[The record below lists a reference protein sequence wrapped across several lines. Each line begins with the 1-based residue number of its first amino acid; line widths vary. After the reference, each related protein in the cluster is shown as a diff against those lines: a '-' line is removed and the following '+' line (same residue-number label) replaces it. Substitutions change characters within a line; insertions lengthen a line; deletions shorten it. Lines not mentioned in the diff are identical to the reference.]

1 MNDSKCRNNIYTYP
15 KLVLQTLH
23 TYGNSPSHNQQQHSS
38 ICKFQT
44 DRLDPMWVRF
54 PALNS
59 FLGLERR
66 FDHQK
71 NGLDVAEATVA
82 MACARDSRKQA
93 RNSEQRRTTSNRC
106 SSAVIGRRKMISR
119 VIGWKS
125 LWGCE
130 LPSGEKKIW
139 NASRICVSSLRRGHA
154 NLLCIVPI
162 LVYVPP
168 KRVQVSQQIMAA
180 WCSTGTTY
188 EETCQSPPGKGF

>member
-1 MNDSKCRNNIYTYP
+1 MGTHHLTINNNTPLYANFRPT
-15 KLVLQTLH
+15 
-23 TYGNSPSHNQQQHSS
+23 
-38 ICKFQT
+38 
-44 DRLDPMWVRF
+44 DPMWVRF

-59 FLGLERR
+59 FLGLQRR

-71 NGLDVAEATVA
+71 NGLDVAEATMA
-82 MACARDSRKQA
+82 MACARDSREQA

-119 VIGWKS
+119 VSGWKS

-130 LPSGEKKIW
+130 LPSREKKIW

-168 KRVQVSQQIMAA
+168 KRVQMCQQIMAA
-180 WCSTGTTY
+180 WFSTGTTY
-188 EETCQSPPGKGF
+188 EETCQSPRGKGF

>member
-1 MNDSKCRNNIYTYP
+1 MGTHHLTINNNTPLYANFTP
-15 KLVLQTLH
+15 
-23 TYGNSPSHNQQQHSS
+23 
-38 ICKFQT
+38 T
-44 DRLDPMWVRF
+44 DWTPWLWVRF

-71 NGLDVAEATVA
+71 NGLDVVEATMA
-82 MACARDSRKQA
+82 LACARDSREQA

-106 SSAVIGRRKMISR
+106 SSAVIGRRKLISR

-125 LWGCE
+125 LWGCG

-162 LVYVPP
+162 LVYVD
-168 KRVQVSQQIMAA
+168 
-180 WCSTGTTY
+180 CSTNYPTSLDAFYTSSA
-188 EETCQSPPGKGF
+188 C